1 VWVVITVVAV
11 LVAVLIAMLVLKR
24 RGIEGSTITPV
35 PAPKQRPELA
45 PMTGLES
52 ALEQALDSSGRNM
65 RQKLESA
72 DAIDGLRVPD
82 DTGPILRR
90 ALDHVEHRTHH
101 DHVDRDDRAAAPTA
115 PGTASD
121 TATATAAGPQ
131 AELTAGHPDGPTEP
145 TG

>member
-11 LVAVLIAMLVLKR
+11 LVVVLIAMLVFKR
-24 RGIEGSTITPV
+24 RGIGGPTINPA
-35 PAPKQRPELA
+35 PAPKQRAELA

-52 ALEQALDSSGRNM
+52 ALEQALDRSGRNM

-72 DAIDGLRVPD
+72 DAIDSLRVPD

-90 ALDHVEHRTHH
+90 ALDHVEHRGHH
-101 DHVDRDDRAAAPTA
+101 DDDPAAAVLDA
-115 PGTASD
+115 ASP
-121 TATATAAGPQ
+121 ATAGAQ
-131 AELTAGHPDGPTEP
+131 AEPPAGQPAGPTEP